1 MSKTKENVYKE
12 RSKYTEQ
19 ELKDM
24 ASITLEALDSNDPR
38 GEAVLIMTSFF
49 TGLSPQAVL
58 KKIKELN
65 NE

>member
-1 MSKTKENVYKE
+1 M
-12 RSKYTEQ
+12 SKYTEQ

-58 KKIKELN
+58 EKIKELN